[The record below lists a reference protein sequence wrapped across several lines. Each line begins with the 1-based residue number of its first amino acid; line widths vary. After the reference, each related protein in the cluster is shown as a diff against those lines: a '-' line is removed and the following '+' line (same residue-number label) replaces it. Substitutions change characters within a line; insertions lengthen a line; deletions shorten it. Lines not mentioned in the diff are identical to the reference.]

1 MRFHY
6 QHPHFTYGR
15 LRHRAVNDLFQVTA
29 GTRTRSWLRR
39 QGPWPCSHSESPGT
53 FVSPAPA
60 ASGIR
65 IRLLLPPTSRSSTR
79 GLRPQSWP
87 ERAGR
92 RPHASA
98 PGHGNQGPAAP
109 RRPKVLE
116 EGSRWR
122 DGTHSKGPFRGP
134 LQGGESEGTTRDPRR
149 SQHARPD
156 STTLPGP
163 SGPRR
168 GLWDCESFGAI
179 GPRRRPASGL
189 QLPRSRARP
198 CGFWELWSRAL
209 RERARRGARE
219 LRVPGR
225 SAAGAGAGGL
235 NGGSPA
241 PRQGCVGC
249 GGCGRRRRPGP
260 ACGPGG

>member
-1 MRFHY
+1 MAL
-6 QHPHFTYGR
+6 QPLGVP
-15 LRHRAVNDLFQVTA
+15 RHLCK
-29 GTRTRSWLRR
+29 
-39 QGPWPCSHSESPGT
+39 PSPGR
-53 FVSPAPA
+53 FRNPHPAPA
-60 ASGIR
+60 ASHLQELHTRPEAPILAR
-65 IRLLLPPTSRSSTR
+65 ARRASPARL
-79 GLRPQSWP
+79 
-87 ERAGR
+87 
-92 RPHASA
+92 
-98 PGHGNQGPAAP
+98 
-109 RRPKVLE
+109 
-116 EGSRWR
+116 GSRARESGSGRPATAEGVGGGLKVERW
-122 DGTHSKGPFRGP
+122 DALEGAFPGPRGRTPWP